1 MNVIHIET
9 VWGTEDF
16 GIEIERDEAF
26 QKAARELSDYIWS
39 LPLTAEQND
48 RLVSLIV
55 RQVQVAEKGG
65 FIQGF
70 TFGQDFG
77 DWESK
82 QRKTTNPD
90 NHRISQVKSTATASI
105 GFCALFSCV
114 FVSRGAFLHKTC
126 YSGLQGQ

>member
-1 MNVIHIET
+1 MNVIHVET

-48 RLVSLIV
+48 RLISLTV

-70 TFGQDFG
+70 TFGQDFV

-82 QRKTTNPD
+82 QRKNNEP
-90 NHRISQVKSTATASI
+90 Q
-105 GFCALFSCV
+105 
-114 FVSRGAFLHKTC
+114 
-126 YSGLQGQ
+126 

>member
-26 QKAARELSDYIWS
+26 QKVARELSDYIRS

-55 RQVQVAEKGG
+55 R
-65 FIQGF
+65 
-70 TFGQDFG
+70 
-77 DWESK
+77 
-82 QRKTTNPD
+82 
-90 NHRISQVKSTATASI
+90 
-105 GFCALFSCV
+105 
-114 FVSRGAFLHKTC
+114 
-126 YSGLQGQ
+126 